1 MSATPTA
8 TTTTRSLS
16 SVIAGFNRG
25 AITSLFVPAPSCT
38 DTVTLSISG
47 GRTQLYFAHGGLNFF
62 DTSCL
67 PVGSKAETELGTK
80 GAWETYYC
88 TLYNGCRSATIHSA
102 FANKG

>member
-1 MSATPTA
+1 MSAATTA
-8 TTTTRSLS
+8 TTTTRSVS

-38 DTVTLSISG
+38 ETVTLSISG
-47 GRTQLYFAHGGLNFF
+47 NRNQLYFAHGGLAFF

-67 PVGSKAETELGTK
+67 PIGSKAETDLATK

-88 TLYNGCRSATIHSA
+88 TLQSGCDT
-102 FANKG
+102 ANEV